1 MAYVLFQLT
10 QILCKM
16 QIDSDFK
23 IMSHS
28 IILDSGKQKD
38 VKSSFTFTHGMILL
52 SAVLAIAVGFFV
64 TKEIVKNTRRR
75 KKKQQ
80 LGIEKKQ
87 ENLNQVS

>member
-1 MAYVLFQLT
+1 MYL
-10 QILCKM
+10 
-16 QIDSDFK
+16 
-23 IMSHS
+23 
-28 IILDSGKQKD
+28 IIVDSGKPRD

-64 TKEIVKNTRRR
+64 TKEIVKKTKRR

>member
-1 MAYVLFQLT
+1 
-10 QILCKM
+10 M
-16 QIDSDFK
+16 QFDTNFE

-52 SAVLAIAVGFFV
+52 SAVLAIAVGFFI
-64 TKEIVKNTRRR
+64 TKEIVKKTRRR

-80 LGIEKKQ
+80 LGIDKKQ
-87 ENLNQVS
+87 ENLNEVS